1 MTAFLIVAA
10 LLVVAALAAV
20 LVPLLKSSRNS
31 GATDSSALSLH
42 VLREQLGELENER
55 RAGTLDPAQYET
67 ERAEIERRA
76 IEDGHPAAAH
86 ALPPG
91 RPTWLAAAIGVAV
104 VALAAGLY
112 LLLGTP
118 AALQPTTG
126 SGGQQQN
133 AHAVTPQQI
142 QAMAAK
148 LAERLQDNPADGEG
162 WLMLARSYNALGRF
176 PEASA
181 AFGRAANL
189 LPEDAQLLSDY
200 ADTLA
205 MAQGRSLQGDPE
217 KIIKRALAADPR
229 NVKALALS
237 GSAAFE
243 RQDYAGA
250 VGEWRKVLA
259 VVPADSTVADR
270 IRNSIADA
278 EARSEK
284 GSSQAAVALAPT
296 SAASIRGIVALDS
309 GLRGKVADS
318 DTVFVYA
325 RAVAGPRMPLAVK
338 RMTVGELPARFTLD
352 DSMSMA
358 GGPKLSEHKQ
368 VVVGARV
375 SKSGSATPSQGD
387 LEGYAEPVA
396 MGGENVRVTIS
407 KPVP

>member
-10 LLVVAALAAV
+10 LLLVAALAAV

-31 GATDSSALSLH
+31 GATDSSALSLQ
-42 VLREQLGELENER
+42 VLREQLGDLENER
-55 RAGTLDPAQYET
+55 RAGTLDSAQYET

-86 ALPPG
+86 AVPPD
-91 RPTWLAAAIGVAV
+91 RPAWLAAAIGVAV
-104 VALAAGLY
+104 VALATGLY

-118 AALQPTTG
+118 AALQPATG
-126 SGGQQQN
+126 SASQQQN
-133 AHAVTPQQI
+133 VHAVTPQQI

-250 VGEWRKVLA
+250 IGEWRKLLA
-259 VVPADSTVADR
+259 VVPADSSVADR
-270 IRNSIADA
+270 IRNSIVDA
-278 EARSEK
+278 EARSGK
-284 GSSQAAVALAPT
+284 GSSPAAVALAPT

-368 VVVGARV
+368 VVVGARI

-387 LEGYAEPVA
+387 LEGYAEPVT